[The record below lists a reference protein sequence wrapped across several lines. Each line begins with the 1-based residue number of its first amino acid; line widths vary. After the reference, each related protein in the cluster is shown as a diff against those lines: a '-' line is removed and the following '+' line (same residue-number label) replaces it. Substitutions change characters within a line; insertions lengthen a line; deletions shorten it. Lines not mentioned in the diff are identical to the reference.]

1 MASYNRG
8 FNNISVEL
16 LEATQGIAHKAME
29 FNEWGSED
37 YNLPS
42 LNEDEF
48 TDKLI
53 HGKTFPKYVFERCTV
68 AFEVKGISRICLA
81 QLTRDNAIFCSESH
95 GLRPLSM
102 NFNIPTN
109 IFDDESIMDKLMKAQ
124 DLLEQAYIEACEKE
138 MPYPETRYLGLHAQT
153 INCNVSFTVMNF
165 RRSCFSR
172 TNNSFCDELNLV
184 YRKMYR
190 ALRDWIENYTGG
202 NNRVIWDWLINDKSC
217 IDDGYYSRTAV
228 YNGDFNPAW
237 HDEPV
242 AQPAHNDWN
251 KSGWKKEIMELAVT
265 NPELFTPKELGIISN
280 YKKHDLTTYDETEPR
295 VAKNAI
301 KTMPYYKEKR

>member
-138 MPYPETRYLGLHAQT
+138 MPY
-153 INCNVSFTVMNF
+153 
-165 RRSCFSR
+165 
-172 TNNSFCDELNLV
+172 CDELNLV

>member
-1 MASYNRG
+1 MGKFNRG
-8 FNNISVEL
+8 FRHIEVEL
-16 LEATQGIAHKAME
+16 LEATTNIAYKSME

-37 YNLPS
+37 YDLPS
-42 LNEDEF
+42 LDIKHF

-68 AFEVKGISRICLA
+68 DFEIKGISRICLA

-102 NFNIPTN
+102 EFNIPTN
-109 IFDDESIMDKLMKAQ
+109 LYDDESIMDKLIKAQ
-124 DLLEQAYIEACEKE
+124 NLLEEAYIESCEKE

-153 INCNVSFTVMNF
+153 INCNVSFTVTNF

-190 ALRDWIENYTGG
+190 ALRDWIENCTSGYD
-202 NNRVIWDWLINDKSC
+202 RDIWEWLINEQSC

-228 YNGDFNPAW
+228 YNGDFNPDY
-237 HDEPV
+237 HDIV
-242 AQPAHNDWN
+242 VKQPAHNDWN
-251 KSGWKKEIMELAVT
+251 KSGWKKEL
-265 NPELFTPKELGIISN
+265 KEIAFYEPDLLTEKERNIIVN
-280 YKKHDLTTYDETEPR
+280 YTDNDVTTYDGDEPR

-301 KTMPYYKEKR
+301 KTMLYYRRTK